1 MIDVSML
8 SQEEL
13 RQWTIAF
20 HADHRVID
28 ARKQYNLDRDTMA
41 EPIAWQIASA
51 IYDRVRRELVDT
63 IIATRE
69 QVTP

>member
-8 SQEEL
+8 SQEER
-13 RQWTIAF
+13 RQWALAF
-20 HADHRVID
+20 HADRRVIA
-28 ARKQYNLDRDTMA
+28 ARKQYNLERDIA
-41 EPIAWQIASA
+41 EPIAWQKASA

-69 QVTP
+69 QVAS